1 MKRED
6 HLWQDEQ
13 KAKRSLENLQR
24 RWPFDHNIYVN
35 LLLVFLIVLLI
46 LALI

>member
-6 HLWQDEQ
+6 HLHEDEQ
-13 KAKRSLENLQR
+13 KARRTLDNLQR

-35 LLLVFLIVLLI
+35 LLLVFLVILLI
-46 LALI
+46 LVVI